1 MFFLLDKDGWTKGA
15 VEVTDGTNIPGR
27 HPNPKMHVGQVPHDG
42 EQVLWSDAE
51 LKKVLRRAKSINWL
65 SSRSWGF

>member
-27 HPNPKMHVGQVPHDG
+27 HPDPKVHVGQVPHDG
-42 EQVLWSDAE
+42 EQVLWSDVMFFYFQN
-51 LKKVLRRAKSINWL
+51 LHICINSIL
-65 SSRSWGF
+65 YSDYD